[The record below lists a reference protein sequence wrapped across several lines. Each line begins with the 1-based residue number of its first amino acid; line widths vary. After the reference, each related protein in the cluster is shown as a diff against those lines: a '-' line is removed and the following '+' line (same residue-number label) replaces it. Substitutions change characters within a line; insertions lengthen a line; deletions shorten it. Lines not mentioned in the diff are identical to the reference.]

1 MKGIKTK
8 FSFSKLF
15 YNDKFV
21 MVFSILV
28 AFIIWFMVST
38 TTQETTVFTVTDIP
52 ITLPELGNDLQFFN
66 TENMTAEVK
75 ISGNAIVVA
84 GVTSSDVY
92 ITASDTSEV
101 TSPGKYKLNLVPK
114 KTGVKTD
121 YSFESTVSPSTIEV
135 YVDRYVEKEINITDK
150 IVVDSVAEGKYAS
163 TTTLAQQTIKVTGAE
178 SFVNSISEAAA
189 EYTFDNPL
197 SETTTIDARIALY
210 DVGGNEISQEYV
222 HTDKTT
228 VSATIPILNIKTV
241 QIVPTIINSPD
252 SFVFDSNHVI
262 VEPSEI
268 SIAVPDDAEGITDT
282 ISTDPIDLSTVNSGN
297 NKFTVN
303 LNIPSGC
310 RNLNQVTSA
319 DVTFDS
325 TKLSSKKITLSS
337 FTVINEAVDRKATV
351 STKSIDIIL
360 IGAKDQISSIS
371 AANLTAVVDMS
382 SKGNFTGFA
391 EMPVT
396 ISINSKF
403 PFCWSY
409 GTYQVDVS
417 VVDTTIVSEPE
428 SSAEPASQEDSAA

>member
-8 FSFSKLF
+8 FSLGKLF
-15 YNDKFV
+15 YNNKFV
-21 MVFSILV
+21 MVFSIFV
-28 AFIIWFMVST
+28 AFVIWFMVST

-66 TENMTAEVK
+66 TDNMTAEVK

-92 ITASDTSEV
+92 ITAADTSEV
-101 TSPGKYKLNLVPK
+101 TAPGKYKLNLVPK

-121 YSFESTVSPSTIEV
+121 YTFESTVSPSTIEV

-150 IVVDSVAEGKYAS
+150 ITVDSVADGKYAS
-163 TTTLAQQTIKVTGAE
+163 TTTLAQQTVKVTGAE

-189 EYTFDNPL
+189 EYSFDEPL
-197 SETTTIDARIALY
+197 SQTTTIEAKIVLY
-210 DVGGNEISQEYV
+210 DVDGNEITQEYV

-228 VSATIPILNIKTV
+228 VSAIVPILSIKTV
-241 QIVPTIINSPD
+241 SIVPNIINAPD
-252 SFVFDSNHVI
+252 SFTFDSNYI
-262 VEPSEI
+262 LVEPSEI

-282 ISTDPIDLSTVNSGN
+282 ISTDPIDLSKVNASD
-297 NKFTVN
+297 NKYKVD
-303 LNIPSGC
+303 LVIPSGC

-319 DVTFDS
+319 EVTFDS
-325 TKLSSKKITLSS
+325 SKMASKTVTISK
-337 FTVINEAVDRKATV
+337 FTVINEADDRKATV
-351 STKSIDIIL
+351 STKSIDITL
-360 IGAKDQISSIS
+360 VGAKEQISNIS
-371 AANLTAVVDMS
+371 AANVTAVVDMS

-403 PFCWSY
+403 PLCWSY

-417 VVDTTIVSEPE
+417 VVDTTQTSENDTGTE
-428 SSAEPASQEDSAA
+428 SSAQA